1 MEKNEF
7 KNIEKTLKKIV
18 NLNEISHLNHT
29 KFIKI
34 LKQDKKNSKNSFR
47 LILSKGVGKMFV
59 KELKNTKIVKDLI
72 KKYLIYVK

>member
-1 MEKNEF
+1 MANFFSLNLNLMEKNEF

-34 LKQDKKNSKNSFR
+34 LKQDKK
-47 LILSKGVGKMFV
+47 IQ
-59 KELKNTKIVKDLI
+59 KIVFD
-72 KKYLIYVK
+72 